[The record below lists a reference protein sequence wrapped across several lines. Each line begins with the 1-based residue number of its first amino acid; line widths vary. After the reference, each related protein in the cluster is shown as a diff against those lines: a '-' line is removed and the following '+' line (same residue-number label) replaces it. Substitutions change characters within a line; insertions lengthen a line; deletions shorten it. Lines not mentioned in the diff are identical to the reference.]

1 MRDMLE
7 EFKLDGKV
15 AIVTSANGSWV
26 QDIALSLKGAG
37 ARVLAAV
44 DSREKTSTLISELQP
59 KVDLSLSV
67 NLSDAQ
73 EVENLVARTISQFG
87 KVDILVNNLNREF
100 WKPILEISEKEWLE
114 VIQSNLTS
122 AFLCSKAVGKHLVV
136 QKSGS
141 IINII
146 SGLAERGVPNG
157 TAYCASLGG
166 ILELTRALALE
177 WAPKN
182 IRVNAVGIG
191 WKDRPIAQNEK
202 DIMARY
208 IPLQHR
214 TRPRDVLPLI
224 TFLASDASSYMSG
237 SFYIADGGLMA
248 RA

>member
-1 MRDMLE
+1 MLE
-7 EFKLDGKV
+7 SFKLDGKV
-15 AIVTSANGSWV
+15 VIITSANSSWV
-26 QDIALSLKGAG
+26 QDIALSLSGAG
-37 ARVLAAV
+37 AKVILAV
-44 DSREKTSTLISELQP
+44 DSRETAFSLTPELKQ
-59 KVDLSLSV
+59 KIHLSV
-67 NLSDAQ
+67 SLNLSDSR
-73 EVENLVARTISQFG
+73 EVENLVSRTISQFG
-87 KVDILVNNLNREF
+87 KIDILVNNLNREF
-100 WKPILEISEKEWLE
+100 WKPLLDISEKEWFE

-122 AFLCSKAVGKHLVV
+122 AFLCSKAVGKHLVS

-157 TAYCASLGG
+157 AAYCASIGG

-182 IRVNAVGIG
+182 VRVNAVGIG

-214 TRPRDVLPLI
+214 TRPQDVMPLVI
-224 TFLASDASSYMSG
+224 LLASDASSYMSG